1 MREGHFYRTISGSCP
16 VEEFFDTLSDKQ
28 VEKVLWVLRIIRDI
42 DFVPKEYLKKL
53 VNTDDIWEIRVK
65 FGSNIFRILGFFY
78 RNKIIILT
86 NGFMKKTQKTPLKEI
101 KIALERKKDYLG
113 RNK

>member
-1 MREGHFYRTISGSCP
+1 MRVIHFYRTISGKCP
-16 VEEFFDTLSDKQ
+16 VEEFLDTLSDKQ
-28 VEKVLWVLRIIRDI
+28 VEKVLWVLRIIRDV

-65 FGSNIFRILGFFY
+65 SGSNIFRILGFFHK
-78 RNKIIILT
+78 NKIIILT

-101 KIALERKKDYLG
+101 KLAQNRKKEYME
-113 RNK
+113 RNR